1 MRASGNIIALCIPA
15 IAAMGRSLLLTEL
28 MAVTFTVYAALG
40 NALDLGRI
48 LATLSFFTF
57 IRGPLT
63 ILPRLFAV
71 IAAILNS
78 AGEYAPIFLFGLG

>member
-1 MRASGNIIALCIPA
+1 M
-15 IAAMGRSLLLTEL
+15 
-28 MAVTFTVYAALG
+28 TFTVYNALG

-48 LATLSFFTF
+48 FATLSFFTF
-57 IRGPLT
+57 IQGPLT

-78 AGEYAPIFLFGLG
+78 AGESAPISRLGSS